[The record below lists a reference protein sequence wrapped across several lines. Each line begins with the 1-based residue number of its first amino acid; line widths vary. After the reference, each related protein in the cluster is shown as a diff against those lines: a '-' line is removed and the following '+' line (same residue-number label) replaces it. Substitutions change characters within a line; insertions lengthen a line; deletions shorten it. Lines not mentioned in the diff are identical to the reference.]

1 MTMTMKEDDDLF
13 TWGNS
18 VSKFGPDD
26 QRRKPGLRFSSF
38 DHSHDDDD
46 DADYEDDEDEEDDA
60 DYEDDEDDAYVIS
73 YEASQSD
80 CFGTLAWTE

>member
-1 MTMTMKEDDDLF
+1 MTKNDGKEDEDLF

-38 DHSHDDDD
+38 DHNHDDDD
-46 DADYEDDEDEEDDA
+46 DDGDEDD
-60 DYEDDEDDAYVIS
+60 DDAYVIS
-73 YEASQSD
+73 YEASQTLSQSD
-80 CFGTLAWTE
+80 CFGTLTWTE

>member
-1 MTMTMKEDDDLF
+1 MTKNDGKEDEDLF

-38 DHSHDDDD
+38 DHNHDDDD
-46 DADYEDDEDEEDDA
+46 DEDD
-60 DYEDDEDDAYVIS
+60 DDAYVIS